1 MLIPGRYGA
10 VNARLWIKNKGAVY
24 CTLAVVVCVIIN
36 VVLTYAVN
44 KAGLPLYLD
53 TIGTIFVTALAG
65 VVPGLFTAV
74 ATNVVCSLFNENA
87 LYYSIINVLIA
98 LLTAWFTRQG
108 KFRRKR
114 DILFYLA
121 AVSVVSG
128 VLGMV
133 IQLLLLGEPQF
144 ADVAETAK
152 ILSGSAAGA
161 GYFAAAAA
169 VNVGLNL
176 IDKAISAGAAFTVLR
191 FVKDEDRKLIRNS
204 VWRQRPLSDEEAQ
217 KAVNLRGKRSLLR
230 KMSIMITVIAVS
242 FVAIM
247 SWVSIGVYF
256 DNVKMDYARN
266 AENCARLV
274 SEVVDGDSLEKYLKD
289 GTDSEGYDDIKDLL
303 YSIRDASNGVKYL
316 YIVKIDERGCVFIFD
331 LDYNGE
337 EAYSPGD
344 IVPFEEAFE
353 PYEKALMSGEEIEPI
368 VSNDTWGWVLTA
380 YKPIKNSAGV
390 TVAYA
395 GADVSMN
402 YLSAYAR
409 DFLLKALLIFS
420 GFFVLILVFGLSLSL
435 YYLVYPISSMTA
447 CAKDFI
453 KSSGKQDAIE
463 ENAKQMKALEIH
475 TGDEVE
481 DLYTSVYKMED
492 DMAEQLRDI
501 RHYAD
506 STEKMQ
512 DGLIV
517 TMADMVEKRDSDTG
531 AHILKTA
538 AYVDI
543 ILRALKRKGYY
554 SDKLTDKYIADC
566 IRSAPLHDV
575 GKINI
580 PDAVLNK
587 PGKLTDEEFEIMK
600 THTTAGKN
608 IMENAINT
616 VQGENYLKEARNMA
630 GYHHERWDGRG
641 YPEKLKGEVIPLS
654 ARVMSVADVFD
665 ALTSARVYKP
675 PFSMEKALSIIQEGA
690 GTQFDP
696 KCVEAFMDSLPEV
709 KKVLKKYNQDM
720 DL

>member
-1 MLIPGRYGA
+1 MLITGRYGA
-10 VNARLWIKNKGAVY
+10 VNARSWIKNKGTVN

-44 KAGLPLYLD
+44 KVGLPLYLD

-144 ADVAETAK
+144 TDVAETAK

-176 IDKAISAGAAFTVLR
+176 IDKAISSGAAFTVLR

-204 VWRQRPLSDEEAQ
+204 VWRQRPLSDEKAQ
-217 KAVNLRGKRSLLR
+217 KAVNLRGKRSLLW

-256 DNVKMDYARN
+256 NNVKTEYARN
-266 AENCARLV
+266 AENCATLV
-274 SEVVDGDSLEKYLKD
+274 SEIVDGDSLEKYLKK
-289 GTDSEGYDDIKDLL
+289 GTDAEGYEEIKNLL

-331 LDYNGE
+331 LDYDGE
-337 EAYSPGD
+337 EAYAPGD

-353 PYEKALMSGEEIEPI
+353 PYEKALMSGKEIEPI

-380 YKPIKNSAGV
+380 YKPIKNSSGV

-402 YLSAYAR
+402 YLSTYAR

-420 GFFVLILVFGLSLSL
+420 GFFVMILGFGLTLSL
-435 YYLVYPISSMTA
+435 YYLVYPISSMTS
-447 CAKDFI
+447 CSRDFI
-453 KSSGKQDAIE
+453 KNSGKQDAIE
-463 ENAKQMKALEIH
+463 ENAAEMKALDIQ

-481 DLYTSVYKMED
+481 DLYTSVYKMEE

-506 STEKMQ
+506 ATAKMQ
-512 DGLIV
+512 DGLII

-531 AHILKTA
+531 EHILKTA

-543 ILRALKRKGYY
+543 ILRGLREKGYY
-554 SDKLTDKYIADC
+554 TDKLTDKYIADC

-608 IMENAINT
+608 IMENAIST

-641 YPEKLKGEVIPLS
+641 YPEGLKGEVIPLS